1 MKKIIVTLAI
11 IFFLSGCSPQ
21 KQYTLTEQQIDSL
34 DGSTAIALWKASKAK
49 TDECSSPAVV
59 KAIAGMFFVRN
70 YSDCCWQHDFDYSYG
85 YMYGISKEQADYSLH
100 ECVDASNNPIVADVI
115 YSFVKVFGNGFYNK
129 GD

>member
-1 MKKIIVTLAI
+1 MKKIIAILVITFTLV
-11 IFFLSGCSPQ
+11 GCSPQ
-21 KQYTLTEQQIDSL
+21 KQYPLTEQQIDSL
-34 DGSTAIALWKASKAK
+34 NGSTAIALWKASKAK

-85 YMYGISKEQADYSLH
+85 YIYGISKEQADYSLH

-115 YSFVKVFGNGFYNK
+115 YSFVKVFGNGFYK